1 MAYQICQ
8 HIIGMNPTTLK
19 GSLNANIEII
29 KTDESFNQ
37 ESTNESVNLENELN
51 AFTKVEVSKF
61 IKKNLLYISSF
72 SQQ

>member
-1 MAYQICQ
+1 
-8 HIIGMNPTTLK
+8 MNPTTLK

-37 ESTNESVNLENELN
+37 ESTNESVNLENGLN